1 MIMLGSEMIRINPAK
16 NTIEYSTSQGR
27 SWSTRY
33 SSTSCG
39 EFIDLLPYGNEL
51 LAATS
56 KGIYYSTSQGRS
68 WSSRYMSSTCGE
80 FQCLMDGGRELLA
93 QTSKGLY
100 YSTSSGRSWSKRRW
114 NNNGGYEGRKALA
127 MASPNRSGCREV
139 GRAIEV
145 VSSIQHI
152 QLFSYL
158 RPRTCADEFY
168 NLAVTAGYPQSIRLT
183 NVSIFQSLTDLLL
196 IANKYQLDTYNVK

>member
-1 MIMLGSEMIRINPAK
+1 MGKFLHKNKLFLQIFGHLQIFLYLCGIISIYSIMPQMIMLGSEMIRINPAK

-80 FQCLMDGGRELLA
+80 FECLMDGGRELLA

-100 YSTSSGRSWSKRRW
+100 YSTSSGRSWSKRR
-114 NNNGGYEGRKALA
+114 
-127 MASPNRSGCREV
+127 
-139 GRAIEV
+139 
-145 VSSIQHI
+145 
-152 QLFSYL
+152 
-158 RPRTCADEFY
+158 
-168 NLAVTAGYPQSIRLT
+168 
-183 NVSIFQSLTDLLL
+183 
-196 IANKYQLDTYNVK
+196 

>member
-1 MIMLGSEMIRINPAK
+1 MWTKVQNFSDLTKYLLKYLYICEKSCTFVVANKFNTIMPQMIMLGSEMIRINPAK

-51 LAATS
+51 IAATS

-68 WSSRYMSSTCGE
+68 WSSRYMSSSCGE

-100 YSTSSGRSWSKRRW
+100 YSTSSGRSWSKRR
-114 NNNGGYEGRKALA
+114 
-127 MASPNRSGCREV
+127 
-139 GRAIEV
+139 
-145 VSSIQHI
+145 
-152 QLFSYL
+152 
-158 RPRTCADEFY
+158 
-168 NLAVTAGYPQSIRLT
+168 
-183 NVSIFQSLTDLLL
+183 
-196 IANKYQLDTYNVK
+196 